1 MPEPRSEDRG
11 FFFIAPLGVHG
22 NFATKLSAV
31 LPLPSSLSLKFQYA
45 LAVLVVLLTA
55 LCCWLA
61 QGFMGYRMTALV
73 LLLAVSVLAMVMRM
87 GPVMIGAALSALVW
101 NFFFIPPTFTFHI
114 GGTEDALMFLLYFV
128 VATVNAVLGTRI
140 REAERRARDKE
151 EKDKA
156 IALYNTLLNSLSHE
170 LRTPIATLVGATD
183 TMKQHGA
190 VLTEAQRV
198 DLLTTMEEAGV
209 RLDRQ
214 VGNLLHM
221 GRLESGMLVPKADW
235 CDVNELMGHV
245 VSSFPNDEGHH
256 LRFDPDPDLPFFKL
270 DGGLLEQVM
279 HNLVHNAMAHTPV
292 GTTIDVGVEDQERT
306 CAITVRDDG
315 PGLGIDEMSRVFEK
329 FQRGSSARAGGTGL
343 GLSIVKGFTE
353 AMGGTVTV
361 EALSPKGLSFA
372 VRIPAPT
379 SHLSRLKHE

>member
-1 MPEPRSEDRG
+1 MLANPR
-11 FFFIAPLGVHG
+11 
-22 NFATKLSAV
+22 
-31 LPLPSSLSLKFQYA
+31 SLSLPVQYA
-45 LAVLVVLLTA
+45 LAVFAVLFIA

-73 LLLAVSVLAMVMRM
+73 LLLAVSLLAMVLRM
-87 GPVMIGAALSALVW
+87 GPVMAGAAISALVW

-114 GGTEDALMFLLYFV
+114 GGTEDTLMFLLYFV

-183 TMKQHGA
+183 TMKQQGA
-190 VLTEAQRV
+190 MLTDEQRR
-198 DLLTTMEEAGV
+198 DLLAAMEEAGA
-209 RLDRQ
+209 RLDRH

-235 CDVNELMGHV
+235 CDVNELMGRV
-245 VSSFPNDEGHH
+245 VSGFSSDVEQH
-256 LRFDPDPDLPFFKL
+256 LLFKPDPDLPLFKL
-270 DGGLLEQVM
+270 DGGLLEQVV
-279 HNLVHNAMAHTPV
+279 HNLLHNAIAHTPAH
-292 GTTIDVGVEDQERT
+292 TTIDVDVHDDEHRCVVE
-306 CAITVRDDG
+306 VRDDG
-315 PGLGIDEMSRVFEK
+315 PGMVNDDLGRVFEK
-329 FQRGSSARAGGTGL
+329 FQRGSNSRTGGTGL

-353 AMGGTVTV
+353 AMGGTVSAEV
-361 EALSPKGLSFA
+361 LSPRGMRFVVS
-372 VRIPAPT
+372 IPAPT
-379 SHLSRLKHE
+379 SHLSQLNHE

>member
-1 MPEPRSEDRG
+1 MTKPRSEGRG
-11 FFFIAPLGVHG
+11 FVFITPLDPHDS
-22 NFATKLSAV
+22 FADQLSAV
-31 LPLPSSLSLKFQYA
+31 RSHPRSFSLPVQYA
-45 LAVLVVLLTA
+45 MAVLAVLFIA

-73 LLLAVSVLAMVMRM
+73 LLLAVSLLAMVLRM
-87 GPVMIGAALSALVW
+87 GPVMAGAAISALVW

-114 GGTEDALMFLLYFV
+114 GGTEDTLMFLLYFV

-170 LRTPIATLVGATD
+170 LRTPIATLIGATD
-183 TMKQHGA
+183 TMKQEVA
-190 VLTEAQRV
+190 SLTEVQRRE
-198 DLLTTMEEAGV
+198 LLTAMEEAGA

-235 CDVNELMGHV
+235 CDVNELIGRV
-245 VSSFPNDEGHH
+245 VSGFPSVVEQH
-256 LRFDPDPDLPFFKL
+256 LRFKPDPDLPLFKL
-270 DGGLLEQVM
+270 DGGLLEQVV
-279 HNLVHNAMAHTPV
+279 HNLVHNAIAHTPA
-292 GTTIDVGVEDQERT
+292 GTSIGLDVHEHDHRCVVE
-306 CAITVRDDG
+306 VRDDG
-315 PGLGIDEMSRVFEK
+315 PGLGYGDLDRVFEK
-329 FQRGSSARAGGTGL
+329 FQRGSNSRTGGTGL

-353 AMGGTVTV
+353 AMGGTVSAEV
-361 EALSPKGLSFA
+361 LSPHGMRFA
-372 VRIPAPT
+372 VTIPAPT
-379 SHLSRLKHE
+379 SHLSQLNHE